1 MPTYQIKK
9 QGKKLIFSKLEE
21 DKDTIELIFP
31 LVRPSEV
38 SALLDGDEKPS
49 GLLLVG
55 AINRL
60 LQYPYKVAN
69 AEMPTNWLQNDEQS
83 IDIQN
88 TYSEFRLRDFDGAF
102 TQLEE
107 LRKFLVPFIQKAVG
121 SFSKNYQVPVRKNGV
136 KSQQDLLASPFVSQ
150 YQFLSSISA
159 LIAKGEHKEEF
170 KNKIVKGKTGLST
183 DEINEAFISE
193 QQPDLMAALN
203 ELPAPSSLV
212 RAAVSYISFF
222 SIAPSRLKTVV
233 DRLRADLEKL
243 NVLEHQPEV
252 KV

>member
-9 QGKKLIFSKLEE
+9 QRNNLIFSKLEE

-38 SALLDGDEKPS
+38 SALLDGDDKPS

-60 LQYPYKVAN
+60 LQYPYQVAN
-69 AEMPTNWLQNDEQS
+69 AGMPTNWLQNDEQS
-83 IDIQN
+83 IDIHN
-88 TYSEFRLRDFDGAF
+88 TYPEFRLRDFDGAF
-102 TQLEE
+102 TQLKK
-107 LRKFLVPFIQKAVG
+107 LNK
-121 SFSKNYQVPVRKNGV
+121 
-136 KSQQDLLASPFVSQ
+136 LLASIIRNAIASLGTKKVVVLGNQTSTMELQKAPMFSLYQ
-150 YQFLSSISA
+150 YLNLAVQLNRKPIDS
-159 LIAKGEHKEEF
+159 
-170 KNKIVKGKTGLST
+170 
-183 DEINEAFISE
+183 

-203 ELPAPSSLV
+203 ELSAPSSLV
-212 RAAVSYISFF
+212 RAAGNYMISFF
-222 SIAPSRLKTVV
+222 IAPSRLKTVV